1 MIMKVF
7 SVYDSAVGA
16 YMTPFFMQSSG
27 AAIRAFT
34 DITNDLQ
41 SAICKHP
48 SDYSLFELGSWD
60 DATCAFTFLT
70 APVSLGC
77 AIEYK
82 TPSAKPLES
91 VSVGQPASA

>member
-34 DITNDLQ
+34 DIANDLQ

-48 SDYSLFELGSWD
+48 TDYSLFELGSWD
-60 DATCAFTFLT
+60 DATHQLDHIQLFVF
-70 APVSLGC
+70 V
-77 AIEYK
+77 AINYLQI
-82 TPSAKPLES
+82 S
-91 VSVGQPASA
+91 